1 MNTHAVL
8 ARLWRAHLPLSF
20 FASMALLAPV
30 YAGAQQPTP
39 QASQP
44 SAPARE
50 SEDLAV
56 VLGRL
61 TGPDLPKLPAA
72 AEFKTGDR
80 TIAAAER
87 VTGTIAASN
96 GTVHVYGKVEGDV
109 VSFNGDIVLHDKAE
123 VTGNAVAIGGRV
135 QLEGGHV
142 AGQTLMLAGGLA
154 SAPVAADDRS
164 VVAKLGLVGGW
175 FAVLLVIAVGVMVLA
190 SDNLNAVADALE
202 RHYGSA
208 LVAGVAGQLG
218 ALPLLVAL
226 TLALILTILGILLV
240 PFAGVAY
247 VIVCAGLLMLGFL
260 ATAVVIG
267 RGWRAAAPGSDR
279 AKRAA
284 TLRAI
289 VVGLL
294 VLLSPWLV
302 AAFLA
307 PWPTAESLARGV
319 AFAVSWVA
327 CTAGLGAA
335 LISRAGIR
343 QASSPQAQ
351 RAMAS
356 PSWQTPTPVA
366 GVVAARR
373 PSTQNAQVK

>member
-1 MNTHAVL
+1 MATHAVL
-8 ARLWRAHLPLSF
+8 ARLRRAHLQLSF
-20 FASMALLAPV
+20 FAAMALLA
-30 YAGAQQPTP
+30 
-39 QASQP
+39 
-44 SAPARE
+44 APAAHGQQATATRE
-50 SEDLAV
+50 SDSLSV
-56 VLGRL
+56 VLARL
-61 TGPDLPKLPAA
+61 TGPDLPRLPAA
-72 AEFKTGDR
+72 TEFKAGDR
-80 TIAAAER
+80 TVAAADR
-87 VTGTIAASN
+87 VVGTIAASN
-96 GTVHVYGKVEGDV
+96 GTVHVFGRVEGDV
-109 VSFNGDIVLHDKAE
+109 VAFNGDIILHEKAE
-123 VTGNAVAIGGRV
+123 VTGNAITIGGRV
-135 QLEGGHV
+135 RVEGGTI
-142 AGQTLMLAGGLA
+142 AGQTLMLAGG
-154 SAPVAADDRS
+154 AAAVPTGAVTDRG
-164 VVAKLGLVGGW
+164 VMAQLGLVGGW
-175 FAVLLVIAVGVMVLA
+175 FAVLLVISVGVMVLA
-190 SDNLNAVADALE
+190 SENLNAVADALE

-208 LVAGVAGQLG
+208 LVAGVAGQLL

-226 TLALILTILGILLV
+226 TIALVLTILGVLLV
-240 PFAGVAY
+240 PFAAVAY

-267 RGWRAAAPGSDR
+267 RGWRAAPVGSDR

-307 PWPTAESLARGV
+307 PWPTAEALGRGV
-319 AFAVSWVA
+319 AFAISWVA

-343 QASSPQAQ
+343 QASTPQAQ

-373 PSTQNAQVK
+373 PSTPTTSSK